1 MKQQFFTVLEDC
13 TRTKIWSFKNF
24 AQPFFLKSTLDK
36 QQQTKTGKTAHKVEI
51 KTYVL
56 VLFRVIDYFFEMSI
70 TISNHCFK
78 DAGLN
83 GLLIVIIM
91 FMVNRLQ

>member
-1 MKQQFFTVLEDC
+1 MVTLLQPSVCSLFLYC
-13 TRTKIWSFKNF
+13 LNFK
-24 AQPFFLKSTLDK
+24 
-36 QQQTKTGKTAHKVEI
+36 
-51 KTYVL
+51 
-56 VLFRVIDYFFEMSI
+56 VIDYFFEMSI

>member
-36 QQQTKTGKTAHKVEI
+36 QQQTKTGKTAHN
-51 KTYVL
+51 VL